1 MQQYLQNKEGL
12 VENVFNKVN
21 DKYDLM
27 NDFMSLGIH
36 RIWKKRLLAWMNP
49 SSNKILADVA
59 CGTGDIAK
67 LYLDSTNKEDKV
79 FCVDP
84 NKSMI
89 KKAKI
94 KLKNYKNI
102 KWIVNSA
109 ENISLKENSCDYYT
123 ISFGLRNT
131 KSLNKSLSEAYRI
144 LKPGGRYL
152 CLEFSK
158 IQNSNLEFI
167 FKQYSKMIPYIGK
180 VVVGKTGFINGTLNS
195 ANADIEG
202 KFSGK
207 LILSDTLALKSSA
220 HVEGEVEAGKL
231 AVEPGATFNATCQMK
246 GSIKE
251 LNKSAGTGQQTT
263 IHRQEKSEKEQSA

>member
-12 VENVFNKVN
+12 VENIFNKVY

-27 NDFMSLGIH
+27 NDLMSFGIH
-36 RIWKKRLLAWMNP
+36 RIWKKNLLTWMNP

-59 CGTGDIAK
+59 CGTGDIGK
-67 LYLDSTNKEDKV
+67 LYLDFTNKDNEI
-79 FCVDP
+79 FCIDP

-89 KKAKI
+89 EKGMD

-102 KWIVNSA
+102 KWIIGSA
-109 ENISLKENSCDYYT
+109 EKIPLKENSCDYYT

-158 IQNSNLEFI
+158 IQNSNLEF
-167 FKQYSKMIPYIGK
+167 FYKYYSKIIPHVGK
-180 VVVGKTGFINGTLNS
+180 VIVGEKEPYEYLTKSIDEFINQNEL
-195 ANADIEG
+195 IELM
-202 KFSGK
+202 KKNNFQNCSYRNLSGGMV
-207 LILSDTLALKSSA
+207 A
-220 HVEGEVEAGKL
+220 
-231 AVEPGATFNATCQMK
+231 
-246 GSIKE
+246 
-251 LNKSAGTGQQTT
+251 
-263 IHRQEKSEKEQSA
+263 IHSGWKI